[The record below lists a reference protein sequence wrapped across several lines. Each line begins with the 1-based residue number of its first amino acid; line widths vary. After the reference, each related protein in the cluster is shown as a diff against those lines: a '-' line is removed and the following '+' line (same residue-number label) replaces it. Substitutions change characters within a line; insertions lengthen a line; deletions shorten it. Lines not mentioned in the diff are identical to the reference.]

1 MPTTLRRLLAV
12 SAASAT
18 VMLANAS
25 PALAAMSSVDP
36 KRDAGDDP
44 GPGLTVLETFLY
56 FVAAPLAISAL
67 VALLVM
73 APSWTRRG
81 RLGTDVDWSGEPLRV
96 NGAAIESD
104 AGTAVSP
111 AITAAETSA
120 VTDAGSQ
127 DVGGSSARW

>member
-1 MPTTLRRLLAV
+1 VPTTLRRLLAV

-44 GPGLTVLETFLY
+44 GQGLTVLQTFLY
-56 FVAAPLAISAL
+56 FVAAPIAISAI

-81 RLGTDVDWSGEPLRV
+81 RLGPDVDWSGEPLRV
-96 NGAAIESD
+96 NGAAIEAEASKAD
-104 AGTAVSP
+104 SP
-111 AITAAETSA
+111 AITAADVSELTE
-120 VTDAGSQ
+120 AGGT

>member
-1 MPTTLRRLLAV
+1 VPTTLRRLIAV

-18 VMLANAS
+18 VMLAHAT

-36 KRDAGDDP
+36 KRDPGDEP

-56 FVAAPLAISAL
+56 FVAAPIAISAI
-67 VALLVM
+67 VTLLVM

-96 NGAAIESD
+96 SGAAIESD
-104 AGTAVSP
+104 ASATSSQ
-111 AITAAETSA
+111 AITAAETSTM
-120 VTDAGSQ
+120 TDAGGK
-127 DVGGSSARW
+127 DLGGSSARW